1 MNYFGHSVNTRAD
14 ESIGFLISKHGAV
27 GYAVWFSLLEE
38 LALRQDNLY
47 MVFMTPQWL
56 RGFAASLNLDSAQIK
71 EIIEY
76 LAKKGLISKELHSQ
90 NILFS
95 SNFLLNHKD
104 YLLKLYKSKENIKNI
119 FFDKIKNRIKVLS
132 EESLFTMTCEEI
144 IQIQSRLILDL
155 LQGKSGVNP
164 DSIRSQSRFNPE
176 SIQIQS
182 GVNPDSERYIKEKK
196 SKVKDINSI
205 KPKKENPEPGQ
216 SGTLE
221 TPDPEIITP
230 EIIEDTNPPETPE
243 PPDPPKQTFRM
254 FSIASEEYYIASK
267 FAQEIKKKDSGVKI
281 NIQGWANDI
290 FYMSN
295 GRDRSEIE
303 KVLLWALAHPFWQ
316 SRIVSPEKLFKN
328 YTMLKSQMEN
338 PDGNTKQGSK
348 EFLNETIEQKA
359 ARYKAIRERKAVPAE
374 PTRN

>member
-164 DSIRSQSRFNPE
+164 DSIRSQSRF
-176 SIQIQS
+176 
-182 GVNPDSERYIKEKK
+182 
-196 SKVKDINSI
+196 
-205 KPKKENPEPGQ
+205 
-216 SGTLE
+216 
-221 TPDPEIITP
+221 
-230 EIIEDTNPPETPE
+230 
-243 PPDPPKQTFRM
+243 
-254 FSIASEEYYIASK
+254 
-267 FAQEIKKKDSGVKI
+267 
-281 NIQGWANDI
+281 
-290 FYMSN
+290 
-295 GRDRSEIE
+295 
-303 KVLLWALAHPFWQ
+303 
-316 SRIVSPEKLFKN
+316 
-328 YTMLKSQMEN
+328 
-338 PDGNTKQGSK
+338 
-348 EFLNETIEQKA
+348 
-359 ARYKAIRERKAVPAE
+359 
-374 PTRN
+374 